1 MSKFWRIFWQ
11 LLLLVAAATM
21 AWYFS
26 DILVSVFLAVVLA
39 IIGLPLLRTIEK
51 IQIKEKRIPHGLA
64 SLITIVVII
73 ILLSGMLSLLAPII
87 LTQIQTIS
95 TINFERVGND
105 LSETISHL
113 EHYVRQLG
121 LIPSNQ
127 SLSGFINEQLKIFV
141 SFSGISSLLSTII
154 SNAGSFF
161 LHLSIVLFLAF
172 FFIKDKHLI
181 RGNIQHILPRQY
193 ASQTISVFEKVR
205 FLLSHYFLGVLLEMT
220 IMMVLISVSLWIL
233 GVKNALIIGVFGGF
247 MNVIPYLGPLLGAT
261 ISCIFGIFSCLP
273 TVADYSLLSVVSPD
287 YSLILPTI
295 IKIIIVFV
303 GANLIDGILLQPVI
317 YSKSI
322 KAHPVEIFLVIIMA
336 GSLGG
341 IFAMVL
347 AIPVYTVVRITAIEI
362 YSSVRKPLEST
373 SEASSLEEK

>member
-1 MSKFWRIFWQ
+1 MNKFWRIFWQ

-26 DILVSVFLAVVLA
+26 DILVSVFLAVVVA
-39 IIGLPLLRTIEK
+39 IIGLPLLRIIEK
-51 IQIKEKRIPHGLA
+51 IQIRKRRIPHGLA

-73 ILLSGMLSLLAPII
+73 ILLSGLLSLLAPII

-95 TINFERVGND
+95 TINFEQVGND

-261 ISCIFGIFSCLP
+261 ISCVFGIFSCLP

-362 YSSVRKPLEST
+362 YSSVRKPPEST
-373 SEASSLEEK
+373 SEASSSEEK